1 MPSHLLRLL
10 PAIDPV
16 PPIHLLPA
24 APSAAQKLKATNLL
38 CGCVLLT
45 TACAKPLSRLR
56 TKLLSRHQRLK
67 GSGVSDR

>member
-24 APSAAQKLKATNLL
+24 APSAAQKLKPTNLL

-45 TACAKPLSRLR
+45 TACAKPLAAD
-56 TKLLSRHQRLK
+56 
-67 GSGVSDR
+67 V